1 MKAKKLTRKSSNS
14 ESGVILPIV
23 LILMLALTI
32 TGLAFLNAGVM
43 ENSLVRRQ
51 IDKDQAFYLAE
62 AGIEATIWQFNYGDF
77 PWPDPPWT
85 EENGDVT
92 RGPEVLDD
100 LQDNSVGDYKVTV
113 ERKDES
119 DPRIISTG
127 YVPSIEAEGRVEKTV
142 GVELLKN
149 RHPIFDYLIAS
160 GDGILA
166 EGLDTRIEGDIYTI
180 GNITIQE
187 ATVTGNATATGSV
200 INTGTITGE
209 ITEDAEELPFPQ
221 LDREYWEA
229 EANLVI
235 EGDLLIAD
243 NPGYPVEGV
252 IYVKGWVKLSNST
265 LVGPGTIVAE
275 SWIKVEEQCQVGTSL
290 DNAVSLSSDGEGDP
304 AILVEGTAENSS
316 EMWGALWA
324 PRGEIK
330 VEWATIHGTIVCGHQ
345 HEIETGSG
353 VMLEYADIPGD
364 SLPSQYV
371 VVDWREQNPC

>member
-1 MKAKKLTRKSSNS
+1 MTRKSAHS

-51 IDKDQAFYLAE
+51 IHKNQAFYLAE
-62 AGIEATIWQFNYGDF
+62 AGIEVTIWQFNYGDF
-77 PWPDPPWT
+77 PWSDPPWT

-100 LQDNSVGDYKVTV
+100 LQDNSVGDYKVIV
-113 ERKDES
+113 EDKEENN
-119 DPRIISTG
+119 PVIESTG
-127 YVPSIEAEGRVEKTV
+127 YVPSIETEGRVEKTV
-142 GVELLKN
+142 RVDLQKN
-149 RHPIFDYLIAS
+149 RHPMFDYLIAS
-160 GDGILA
+160 GDGIKA
-166 EGLDTRIEGDIYTI
+166 EDPDTLLRGDIYTI
-180 GNITIQE
+180 GNITMQG
-187 ATVTGNATATGSV
+187 ATVIGNATATGSV

-209 ITEDAEELPFPQ
+209 ITEGAEELPFPQ

-229 EANLVI
+229 KANLVI
-235 EGDLLIAD
+235 EGDLWVQN
-243 NPGYPVEGV
+243 NPSYPVQGV
-252 IYVKGWVKLSNST
+252 VYVKGSVKLSNST

-275 SWIKVEEQCQVGTSL
+275 SWIKVEEQCQIGTSL
-290 DNAVSLSSDGEGDP
+290 ENAVSLSSDYLSAGEGDP

-345 HEIETGSG
+345 HKIETGSG
-353 VMLEYADIPGD
+353 VILEYADIPPD

-371 VVDWREQNPC
+371 VVGWWEE